1 MMLSRVLVR
10 FQYGL
15 FFLMSFLCLYATS
28 VSLTT
33 KNT

>member
-1 MMLSRVLVR
+1 MMQSRVLVR
-10 FQYGL
+10 FQDGL
-15 FFLMSFLCLYATS
+15 CYLMSFLFLYATS